1 MIIMDMKIENETINP
16 FFKRKEVT
24 VELNHSASATPKKA
38 DLAKEMAAKYKV
50 DETQVI
56 VDYIVTGKGETKSV
70 AKVKILDEKPPAKA
84 EAAPPA
90 AQGDSS
96 AAQAPVDAA
105 AK

>member
-24 VELNHSASATPKKA
+24 VELSHSASATPKKS

-70 AKVKILDEKPPAKA
+70 AKVKILDEKPPVK
-84 EAAPPA
+84 ETAPAA
-90 AQGDSS
+90 AQGDAS
-96 AAQAPVDAA
+96 AAPASADAE